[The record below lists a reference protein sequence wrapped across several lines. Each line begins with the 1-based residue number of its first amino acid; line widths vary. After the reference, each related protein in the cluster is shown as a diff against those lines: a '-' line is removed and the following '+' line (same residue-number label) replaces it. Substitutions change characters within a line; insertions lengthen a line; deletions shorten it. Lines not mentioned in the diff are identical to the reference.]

1 MDHIPVLCEPINN
14 NNINQP
20 IKGTY
25 TKTVRPITTDQL
37 MEFGDWI
44 TKENWNEVKD
54 APNAVSYT
62 HLTLP
67 TKRIV

>member
-1 MDHIPVLCEPINN
+1 MTAITLEDLFSNLFASAIPNADEIDVEL
-14 NNINQP
+14 
-20 IKGTY
+20 
-25 TKTVRPITTDQL
+25 
-37 MEFGDWI
+37 WA
-44 TKENWNEVKD
+44 